1 MCVCVCVCVCG
12 GGGGDGEHV
21 SIHLTPNLCVQL
33 DPIRCLFM
41 FIFPLIFWPVSVH
54 SSLCKIWMYSLKP

>member
-1 MCVCVCVCVCG
+1 MCVCVGVWVCG
-12 GGGGDGEHV
+12 GGGGDGERV

-41 FIFPLIFWPVSVH
+41 FIFPLIF
-54 SSLCKIWMYSLKP
+54 